1 MISRMKLSTKLIG
14 SVATIL
20 GLALILGTCA
30 TILITSLS
38 RSMTYAVN
46 VAAQRRVI
54 AYDIYSAALK
64 MQSLDRA
71 IMLRSI
77 MQQTAAVEAHK
88 QDYRDTADLVQ
99 KSLGEYQS
107 LIEDDAGRKVYQ
119 GVKTQLDSLVQA
131 HNELIQYMEQQK
143 FDLVQKVEDEK
154 VMPQA
159 EAVTAAAKTLI
170 QQEGPRMKAAS
181 DGADTKATTGRWV
194 VTLFTGICLAV
205 GAVIVVVVRRIST
218 TLRGLATTMAEGA
231 DQVAS
236 AAAQVA
242 GVSQSLAQA
251 SSEQAASLEET
262 AASGQD
268 LASMTRKN
276 VDHAQRASDS
286 VAETDH
292 QVKLANET
300 LAKMLRSMQEIN
312 ASSGK
317 ISKIIKVIDEIAF
330 QTNILALNAAVEAA
344 RAGEAGMGFAVV
356 ADEVRNLAQRCAQAA
371 KDTAGL
377 IEESIQTA
385 TDGSTKLNQVADAIQ
400 GINQQAAQMKELM
413 GSVSNGSQEQSR
425 SIEQISAAVAQM
437 QKVTQNTAA
446 SAEQGAAAS
455 QQMSAHAESMRSA
468 VGKLHTMVGGE
479 RSSDEPL
486 VRRAPIK
493 MVANGRPAMNGGND
507 RRPPLNGGNRPKAP
521 MNGGYK
527 ANAAERPAPRKV
539 LQPATASMSQAE
551 REFPLDDTDFSQF

>member
-344 RAGEAGMGFAVV
+344 RAGQAGLGFAVV

-371 KDTAGL
+371 RDTAGL
-377 IEESIQTA
+377 IEESIVKSGNGKVRV
-385 TDGSTKLNQVADAIQ
+385 DQVAADIRAITEEFGNVKTLVDDVDQ
-400 GINQQAAQMKELM
+400 
-413 GSVSNGSQEQSR
+413 GSQEQTR
-425 SIEQISAAVAQM
+425 GIEQVAKAVLQMQQVTHTTAAGAEESASAAEELNAQSETLM
-437 QKVTQNTAA
+437 SIVRQL
-446 SAEQGAAAS
+446 AE
-455 QQMSAHAESMRSA
+455 
-468 VGKLHTMVGGE
+468 MVGA
-479 RSSDEPL
+479 D
-486 VRRAPIK
+486 
-493 MVANGRPAMNGGND
+493 
-507 RRPPLNGGNRPKAP
+507 
-521 MNGGYK
+521 
-527 ANAAERPAPRKV
+527 
-539 LQPATASMSQAE
+539 
-551 REFPLDDTDFSQF
+551 